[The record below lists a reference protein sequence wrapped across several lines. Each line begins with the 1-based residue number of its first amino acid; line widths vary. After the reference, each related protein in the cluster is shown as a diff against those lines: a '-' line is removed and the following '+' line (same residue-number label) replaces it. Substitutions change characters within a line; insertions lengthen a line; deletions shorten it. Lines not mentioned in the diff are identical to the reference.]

1 MSRSLWLSLWLSF
14 ASVLSFLSLPAR
26 AEDPLVGQR
35 VVVIRDQATLEAS
48 GKAVAKVSECTVFT
62 VGSVEGSWLW
72 IKSEKA
78 YLRRAD
84 VVPFDEAIGHY
95 TRLLETNKTANNYW
109 NRAQIWRLKGELDI
123 ALGDMNDAIRLN
135 STESVW
141 FLSRGILWHD
151 KQDYDKAIADFSE
164 AIRLNPKNGEAYH
177 NRGNVWADKKEY
189 DKAIADY
196 DESLKHKDPNA
207 KVGTFYE
214 SDITGGDSIA
224 MVNSRAVTFSN
235 RGDRQGAGGRR

>member
-35 VVVIRDQATLEAS
+35 VVVIRDNATLEAS
-48 GKAVAKVSECTVFT
+48 GKAVAKVRECTVFT

-95 TRLLETNKTANNYW
+95 TRLLETDKTAHNYW

-123 ALGDMNDAIRLN
+123 ALGDMNDAIRQI
-135 STESVW
+135 
-141 FLSRGILWHD
+141 G
-151 KQDYDKAIADFSE
+151 
-164 AIRLNPKNGEAYH
+164 
-177 NRGNVWADKKEY
+177 
-189 DKAIADY
+189 
-196 DESLKHKDPNA
+196 
-207 KVGTFYE
+207 
-214 SDITGGDSIA
+214 
-224 MVNSRAVTFSN
+224 RAHV
-235 RGDRQGAGGRR
+235 